1 MNNRVVEVV
10 VQAISAEVDKVSQVL
25 RHEAVC
31 EDRSLDDEVWS
42 VDGKEERRAA
52 RHGSNGSVLAMNGYE
67 SPMSWEK
74 EGGTH
79 SVP

>member
-1 MNNRVVEVV
+1 MQV
-10 VQAISAEVDKVSQVL
+10 IGAEVDKVSEVL

-31 EDRSLDDEVWS
+31 EDRSLDDKVWS

-52 RHGSNGSVLAMNGYE
+52 RHGSNGSVLAINGYE
-67 SPMSWEK
+67 SPISWAK